1 MNRVLL
7 LDEAGAGAAW
17 IETMLAGGGGSG
29 SCEFVRCA
37 SLASAREALAT
48 SQFDLICVGCG
59 CSATAGLDAIKAI
72 RGIDASV
79 PIIAITRHV
88 DESLGML
95 AIQAGAQDYLVED
108 ETNLGRL
115 HRAMDYAIERGRLLE
130 RLEEARSD
138 EATEQEFHR
147 LKSLCGP
154 APLPVS
160 GNSFGSIPL
169 RKRSPQAF
177 LDMAQRYEDLLE
189 RSPAARTFQQ
199 RGLIAEELNDIADR
213 LGGLNAGP
221 RDVIDL
227 HKLSIA
233 KRLEGQ
239 SMGRA
244 RASIE
249 EARMLLLQLM
259 GYLAS
264 FYRNLS
270 WGSGAASRSWPAQGR
285 MLANPEAS
293 SRKTEK

>member
-1 MNRVLL
+1 
-7 LDEAGAGAAW
+7 
-17 IETMLAGGGGSG
+17 MLAGRDGAG
-29 SCEFVRCA
+29 SCEFVHCQSQA
-37 SLASAREALAT
+37 EARAALET
-48 SQFDLICVGCG
+48 GEFDLACVGCG
-59 CSATAGLDAIKAI
+59 CSAAAGLEAI
-72 RGIDASV
+72 RAIREIDASV

-88 DESLGML
+88 DEALGVL

-108 ETNLGRL
+108 ETNVGRL
-115 HRAMDYAIERGRLLE
+115 HRAMDYAIERGRLIE

-160 GNSFGSIPL
+160 GSSFGSIPL

-177 LDMAQRYEDLLE
+177 LDMARRYEGLLE

-199 RGLIAEELNDIADR
+199 RGLIAEELNDLADR

-249 EARMLLLQLM
+249 EARLLLLQLM

-270 WGSGAASRSWPAQGR
+270 WGSGAAGRSWPAPGR